1 MIRRNRQAG
10 SIEEDLV
17 GFRIVCWVLIMWL
30 LTDWLGELVARGIEL
45 GITH

>member
-1 MIRRNRQAG
+1 MIRRNRQVG

-17 GFRIVCWVLIMWL
+17 GFRIVCWVLILWL

-45 GITH
+45 GIMH